1 MAQTKSVHNDVLD
14 GALNIIK
21 NGATQICVDT
31 IAAAPTTYAEAI
43 TTNMLAIFST
53 ATPGNFIV
61 ADESVDPY
69 GRKLTIAQF
78 PTIEVINTGDAG
90 HIALC
95 DVDDRLLY
103 VTTCT
108 SQGLTDGNTVTI
120 PTWKISIGDPA

>member
-31 IAAAPTTYAEAI
+31 AATAPTTYEEAV
-43 TTNMLAIFST
+43 TTNMLAIYST
-53 ATPGNFIV
+53 ATAGNFIV
-61 ADESVDPY
+61 ADESESPY

-78 PTIEVINTGDAG
+78 AAIEVINTGSAG

-108 SQGLTDGNTVTI
+108 AQTLTDGNTVTV

>member
-1 MAQTKSVHNDVLD
+1 MVHNDVLD

-31 IAAAPTTYAEAI
+31 IAAAPTTYEEAV
-43 TTNMLAIFST
+43 TTNMLAIYST
-53 ATPGNFIV
+53 ATAGNFIV
-61 ADESVDPY
+61 DDGAVGAGY
-69 GRKLTIAQF
+69 GRELNIAQF
-78 PTIEVINTGDAG
+78 ATIEVINSGTAG

-108 SQGLTDGNTVTI
+108 SQALTDGNTVTI
-120 PTWKISIGDPA
+120 PTWIITIADPT